1 MNYALISGAS
11 SGIGLEYARQLAA
24 KGYNIIIVS
33 NRDEEN
39 RRVAAQIAERY
50 GVEALP
56 LYADLSQPDSAQK
69 IYDWCRENNLEIEI
83 LINNAGMLL
92 FSTLVHTDPTRINTL
107 INLHCTTPTHLC
119 RLFGEDMKVRGRGH
133 VLIMSSITAWTPYPT
148 ISHYGASKV
157 YLRNFAQSLWYE
169 LRDYGVSVTAVF
181 PSAVDTPLYNLD
193 EKPRRWL
200 LRFGVMMS
208 AENLARKALRAMFR
222 GQRRC
227 IPGLLTKLTYAVCA
241 ILPAHGLI
249 PILKLP
255 VVKRLL
261 EKL

>member
-1 MNYALISGAS
+1 MNYALITGAS

-33 NRDEEN
+33 NRDEDN
-39 RRVAAQIAERY
+39 RRVAAEIAEKY

-56 LYADLSQPDSAQK
+56 LYADLSHPDSAQQ
-69 IYDWCRENNLEIEI
+69 IYDLCCENNLEVEI

-92 FSTLVHTDPTRINTL
+92 FSTLVNTDPARINTL

-119 RLFGEDMKVRGRGH
+119 RLFGEVMKKRGRGH
-133 VLIMSSITAWTPYPT
+133 ILIMSSITAWTPYPT

-169 LRDYGVSVTAVF
+169 LRDYGVSVTAIF
-181 PSAVDTPLYNLD
+181 PSAVDTPLYNLS

-208 AENLARKALRAMFR
+208 AENLARKALRAMFC
-222 GQRRC
+222 GPRRC
-227 IPGLLTKLTYAVCA
+227 IPGLLTKATYAICA
-241 ILPAHGLI
+241 ILPAHALLPLLKFP
-249 PILKLP
+249 PI
-255 VVKRLL
+255 KRLL